1 MKNNIQNQNNT
12 NIDFNK
18 LRGGYYTPPL
28 IAEFICSWTIQ
39 SGDDSVLEPS
49 CGDGNFIEAAIHRF
63 NELGIL
69 GEDLGN
75 RLKGIEL
82 IPEEAVKTAD
92 RAALCGLS
100 RDAIIND
107 DFFSFISNQDT
118 VAYNSIIGNPPF
130 IRYQNFPSK
139 HRSIAIKMMEDL
151 GLKPN
156 KLTNIWVPFLVVCS
170 SLLTK
175 DGRLGMVIP
184 AELFQV
190 KYAQQTRVFL
200 SNFFERITIVTFK
213 KLVFDGIQQE
223 VVIILCEKSV
233 PNAQGIRVLQL
244 DDLDKLSSI
253 DFHAVA
259 ETEVVELLHDT
270 EKWTKYFLN
279 PREIDFLRAIKD
291 SNKIP
296 LANDIVDVDVGIVTG
311 RNEFFMLKQ
320 SQVEEW
326 SLQNCTTKVVSKSN
340 QLSGIVFN
348 DTDFDV
354 NAGNNLPSQLFLPEN
369 VEFKQLDEQSQK
381 YIEYGEEK
389 EFHTGYK
396 CKIRKKWYVTPSLW
410 IPEGF
415 ALRQVNRYPKLVLN
429 NVEASS
435 TDTIHRVRFISEEYS
450 PESIVV
456 CFLNSLTF
464 AFSEVTGRS
473 YGGGV
478 MTFEPTEIEELLIP
492 VVENHGIDVNLIDEL
507 IREDRIEEV
516 LDIVDKA
523 VLIDHYGFSL
533 DETLELRKIWK
544 KMSDRRINRGKSAKS
559 KKNTK
564 LKFAS

>member
-1 MKNNIQNQNNT
+1 MKDNVQNNT
-12 NIDFNK
+12 NIDFDK
-18 LRGGYYTPPL
+18 LRGGYYTPSP
-28 IAEFICSWTIQ
+28 IAEFICSWAIQ
-39 SGDDSVLEPS
+39 SEDDLVLEPS

-63 NELGIL
+63 NEIGIS
-69 GEDLGN
+69 GEDLYG
-75 RLKGIEL
+75 RIKGIEL
-82 IPEEAVKTAD
+82 IPEEAKKAAE
-92 RAALCGLS
+92 RATLNGLNS
-100 RDAIIND
+100 DTIVNN
-107 DFFSFISNQDT
+107 DFFSFISNQDAT
-118 VAYNSIIGNPPF
+118 AYNTIIGNPPF
-130 IRYQNFPSK
+130 IRYQNFPPK
-139 HRSIAIKMMEDL
+139 HRDIAIKMMEDL
-151 GLKPN
+151 GFKPN
-156 KLTNIWVPFLVVCS
+156 KLTNIWVPFLVICS
-170 SLLTK
+170 SLLTEN
-175 DGRLGMVIP
+175 GRLGMVIP

-190 KYAQQTRVFL
+190 KYAEQTRVFL

-223 VVIILCEKSV
+223 VVLMLCEKSV

-244 DDLDKLSSI
+244 DDLDQLSDI
-253 DFHAVA
+253 DFNEVA
-259 ETEVVELLHDT
+259 ETEVVEIQHDT

-291 SNKIP
+291 SNRIP
-296 LANDIVDVDVGIVTG
+296 LANNILDADVGIVTG

-320 SQVEEW
+320 SQVKEW
-326 SLQNCTTKVVSKSN
+326 DLKDLTTKVVSKSN
-340 QLSGIVFN
+340 QLSGIIFN
-348 DTDFDV
+348 DADFDE
-354 NAGNNLPSQLFLPEN
+354 NADRNLPNQLFLPEN
-369 VEFKQLDEQSQK
+369 IEFDKLDEQSQK
-381 YIEYGEEK
+381 YIKYGEGK

-396 CKIRKKWYVTPSLW
+396 CRIRKKWYITPSLW
-410 IPEGF
+410 IPQGF

-435 TDTIHRVRFISEEYS
+435 TDTIHRVRFISKEYS
-450 PESIVV
+450 PESIVI

-492 VVENHGIDVNLIDEL
+492 VVENHGIDENLIDEL

-533 DETLELRKIWK
+533 DETLELRNIWR

-559 KKNTK
+559 KPKK
-564 LKFAS
+564 KAEAIV